1 MGDIAKLLAA
11 AGFAAVRHR
20 DQRRKGASKTPYI
33 NHPIEVARELSDSG
47 VADLDVLVAA
57 LLHDTVEDTGT
68 SPSEIEERFGRPVR
82 LLVAE
87 VTDDKSLGKQERK
100 RLQIEHAPKLSRGAK
115 LIKLGDKI
123 SNVREVAIDP
133 PVDWSA
139 ARTREYLDW
148 AEAVVAGL
156 RGTSTALERRFDE
169 ALDMGRSL
177 VR

>member
-47 VADLDVLVAA
+47 VEDLDVLVAA

-68 SPSEIEERFGRPVR
+68 SPSEIEERFGRAVR

-133 PVDWSA
+133 PVDWPA
-139 ARTREYLDW
+139 ARKREYLDW

-156 RGTSTALERRFDE
+156 RGTSAALERKFDE
-169 ALDMGRSL
+169 ALEMGRSL